1 MKSFELSAS
10 CKFVQ
15 ARHNHALI
23 VTRISKDLTRAYTR
37 THYIYTYIL
46 HRETIREYALKFSS
60 CDLLERPSQWESHTL
75 LYGYGFY
82 VKLAD

>member
-1 MKSFELSAS
+1 MIC

-15 ARHNHALI
+15 ARHNYALI
-23 VTRISKDLTRAYTR
+23 VTRIFKDLTHITHTHTHTR
-37 THYIYTYIL
+37 TRILHTYVL
-46 HRETIREYALKFSS
+46 HRETTREYALKFSS
-60 CDLLERPSQWESHTL
+60 CDLLERPSQWESHAL